1 MVVKLQLSLKDIA
14 PVGRDHEE
22 IDAEAPTTFVPS
34 DSSINK
40 DSDKNDGSEKVQDS
54 ADSYKETVEQ
64 TNDRPHASEGL
75 SRSTRHRRAPDRW
88 TYE

>member
-14 PVGRDHEE
+14 PVRRDHEE

-40 DSDKNDGSEKVQDS
+40 DSDKNDESEKVQDS
-54 ADSYKETVEQ
+54 ADSCKETVEQ
-64 TNDRPHASEGL
+64 TNDRPHTSEGL
-75 SRSTRHRRAPDRW
+75 CRPTRHRRAPDRL